1 MSESVIIKSYF
12 YSQNPCF
19 IRTKFC
25 PKESTR
31 LIQTIYLACDKN
43 NFQINLQTKNQKIIC
58 TKNCLKESTR
68 IIQTIHLMSD
78 KNNFQINLIAKILKI
93 IQVKFYLNE
102 STIIIQWIYLMSV
115 TNNFRIN
122 LLTKN
127 PIVYLCEILSE
138 QDNKN
143 RSEFLLDKWQNQF
156 TNKCTHE
163 NLEKLFAWK
172 FINTY

>member
-25 PKESTR
+25 PKKSTR
-31 LIQTIYLACDKN
+31 IIQTIYLACDKN
-43 NFQINLQTKNQKIIC
+43 NFQINLLTKNQKIIC
-58 TKNCLKESTR
+58 TKNCSKESTG
-68 IIQTIHLMSD
+68 IIQVIHLMSD

-102 STIIIQWIYLMSV
+102 STIIIQWIYLMSKA
-115 TNNFRIN
+115 NNFQIN

-127 PIVYLCEILSE
+127 SIIYLCEILSE
-138 QDNKN
+138 HANRN
-143 RSEFLLDKWQNQF
+143 RSKYLLSEWQ
-156 TNKCTHE
+156 K
-163 NLEKLFAWK
+163 
-172 FINTY
+172 